1 MVLAVAWAC
10 YQIQAVI
17 SISQIGLAIW
27 GWVLSGAVIAYEIA
41 TRDSGASE
49 KKSNSGKTAKPKEQ
63 ILSATTIGSL
73 GLVIGALIAVPP
85 LSGDMKWKSAITKGD
100 LAAVKAAIEPSY
112 LSPTDSNRLL
122 NMVLIAENSKLPD
135 VAYEYAKK
143 AVEFNPES
151 FDSWRILYS
160 VANSTPQ
167 DKELAL
173 TNMKRLDPKNTNV
186 LNTAK

>member
-1 MVLAVAWAC
+1 M
-10 YQIQAVI
+10 
-17 SISQIGLAIW
+17 AIW
-27 GWVLSGAVIAYEIA
+27 GWILSGAVIAYEIA
-41 TRDSGASE
+41 TRDSNNLE
-49 KKSNSGKTAKPKEQ
+49 KKSAAGKTAKPKEQ
-63 ILSATTIGSL
+63 IFSATTIGSL
-73 GLVIGALIAVPP
+73 GVVIGALIAVPP